1 MKKIQQPKRHHF
13 VPSFLLRHWE
23 RDGQLTVYSWV
34 GGKVTARPRPAG
46 SVGFEE
52 HLYSTLDDAGER
64 DATIETELMERQVDT
79 PGSLVH
85 SRLIERD
92 VLTPDDRVTWARF
105 LVAQFL
111 RTPRAV
117 SVLRQRGVAIAE
129 RFRMEGRF
137 SEASVAQQDL
147 IVNNLGILTLPQLV
161 WSSKLNEAL
170 LLAEWVVLDLSSAG
184 RLLLIGDLPIL
195 REGQLDGAFI
205 LVIPLSPTR
214 LFLAFSSED

>member
-1 MKKIQQPKRHHF
+1 
-13 VPSFLLRHWE
+13 
-23 RDGQLTVYSWV
+23 
-34 GGKVTARPRPAG
+34 
-46 SVGFEE
+46 
-52 HLYSTLDDAGER
+52 
-64 DATIETELMERQVDT
+64 
-79 PGSLVH
+79 
-85 SRLIERD
+85 
-92 VLTPDDRVTWARF
+92 
-105 LVAQFL
+105 
-111 RTPRAV
+111 
-117 SVLRQRGVAIAE
+117 
-129 RFRMEGRF
+129 MEGRF

-214 LFLAFSSED
+214 LFLAFSSEDYFSRIVSHPIGEIVDFINTCTAEQAHAKVFGATAELLDLVSVSRGLNRGHG